1 MASRQMHSM
10 KQGTVYTVK
19 QENQQYRVTSL
30 LDAAGLDKKIA
41 GRPVI
46 LIKPNLVEALPP
58 PITTPVSLVRAII
71 LYLRKHSQAEILIGE
86 GTASATYDTPH
97 AFEALGYT
105 ELGQELDVPLID
117 LNHEPCISL
126 KCAKYD
132 RWPEMH
138 LPQIAMESFLL
149 SVPMLKAHS
158 LALVT
163 LTMKNMMGLAPPQH
177 YQQGGGWK
185 KSAFHLGIQDA
196 VADLN
201 RYRTPDF
208 SVLDAT
214 LGMAEAH
221 LWGPTCQPPPHILAA
236 SEDPV
241 AIDAYGAQLLH
252 KNWQEIDHIKSVH
265 QELGQAAPLTV
276 HEIMTVK

>member
-1 MASRQMHSM
+1 MQSM
-10 KQGTVYTVK
+10 KQGTVYTDK
-19 QENQQYRVTSL
+19 DENQQYRVTSL
-30 LDAAGLDKKIA
+30 LDAAGLDKKIVDQ
-41 GRPVI
+41 PVI

-58 PITTPVSLVRAII
+58 PITTPVSLVKNII

-86 GTASATYDTPH
+86 GTASATYDTHH
-97 AFEALGYT
+97 AFEALGYSK
-105 ELGQELDVPLID
+105 LGKDLGVSLID
-117 LNHEPCISL
+117 LNHEPCVSL
-126 KCAKYD
+126 RCTKCV

-138 LPQIAMESFLL
+138 LPQIAMKSFLL
-149 SVPMLKAHS
+149 SVPVLKAHS
-158 LALVT
+158 LAQVT

-185 KSAFHLGIQDA
+185 KSAFHLGIQEA

-208 SVLDAT
+208 SLLDAT

-252 KNWQEIDHIKSVH
+252 KNWQDIGHIKSVH
-265 QELGQAAPLTV
+265 HELGQAAPLTV
-276 HEIMTVK
+276 HEIKAAK

>member
-1 MASRQMHSM
+1 M
-10 KQGTVYTVK
+10 KKGTLYTVRDK
-19 QENQQYRVTSL
+19 NLQYPVTSL
-30 LDAAGLDKKIA
+30 LDAAELDKKIIDQS
-41 GRPVI
+41 VI

-58 PITTPVSLVRAII
+58 PITTPVALVKNLI

-86 GTASATYDTPH
+86 GTAAAAYDTH
-97 AFEALGYT
+97 YVFEVLGYKKLGEALG
-105 ELGQELDVPLID
+105 VPLID
-117 LNHEPCISL
+117 LNQEPCTPL
-126 KCAKYD
+126 RCTRCH

-138 LPQIAMESFLL
+138 LPKIALESFLL

-158 LALVT
+158 LAQVT

-185 KSAFHLGIQDA
+185 KSAFHLDIQEA

-208 SVLDAT
+208 TLLDAT

-221 LWGPTCQPPPHILAA
+221 LGGPTCQPPPHILAA
-236 SEDPV
+236 SDDPV
-241 AIDAYGAQLLH
+241 AIDAYGAKLLH
-252 KNWQEIDHIKSVH
+252 KNWEDIAHIKNVH
-265 QELGQAAPLTV
+265 HELGLAAPLTV
-276 HEIMTVK
+276 HEIEVTK